1 MIMCKESD
9 SVGHMAVRICGG
21 GLVFR
26 NVADVGCSPH
36 ASLGMVPYRTVGVL
50 PNNTKLWQKSNVA
63 LHMAK

>member
-21 GLVFR
+21 GLFFR

-36 ASLGMVPYRTVGVL
+36 ASSRYGTVPWGCAS
-50 PNNTKLWQKSNVA
+50 K
-63 LHMAK
+63 